1 MEYSDIPLMPMATVH
16 ASPKL
21 IVGNYKGKKIAIFTG
36 RIHRYEG
43 YTTYEMNLMGLL
55 AALLGAQWLIVTN
68 AAGGC
73 LPGMTTGSLM
83 LINDHVN
90 SIGSD
95 YLKTMMCDPR
105 LYPEESFDTRKCYG
119 EEGLQLARDAAK
131 ACNISIFEGGYF
143 MASGPTYET
152 FLEAKGAERL
162 GLGALGMS
170 TVPEIMT
177 ATAIGLKVIAFSM
190 ISNLA
195 SFLSPCELT
204 DDDVREASRKAVPN
218 LHSII
223 LKIVE
228 MIKPDA
234 AQQEKILKHFSKDQ
248 PLPPPLS
255 LERVISLVDI

>member
-1 MEYSDIPLMPMATVH
+1 MPPATVH
-16 ASPKL
+16 ASPKI

-55 AALLGAQWLIVTN
+55 AGLLGAQWLIVTN

-95 YLKTMMCDPR
+95 YLKTIKCDPR
-105 LYPEESFDTRKCYG
+105 LFPEESFDTKKCYS

-131 ACNISIFEGGYF
+131 ACGISIFEGTYF

-162 GLGALGMS
+162 GAGALGMS
-170 TVPEIMT
+170 TVPEAMT
-177 ATAIGLKVIAFSM
+177 ARAIGLKVIAFSM
-190 ISNLA
+190 ISNPA
-195 SFLSPCELT
+195 SFLSPCELN
-204 DDDVREASRKAVPN
+204 DDDVRDASKKAIPN
-218 LHSII
+218 LREII

-228 MIKPDA
+228 NIKPDNA
-234 AQQEKILKHFSKDQ
+234 RKEKTLKYFSKDQ
-248 PLPPPLS
+248 PLPPLLS
-255 LERVISLVDI
+255 LTRV